1 MSFFKFF
8 IKIASHLS
16 IDNIC
21 PPNLF
26 ECSIIIK
33 MSMIARKVSFKNFWS
48 FGVFFLIVSELPK
61 NISLVKTYYL
71 KKYFI
76 AKQSTC

>member
-1 MSFFKFF
+1 MEYGHTLKNIKGFRQHLMSFFKFF

-48 FGVFFLIVSELPK
+48 FGVFFSRCI
-61 NISLVKTYYL
+61 
-71 KKYFI
+71 
-76 AKQSTC
+76 